1 MMIKPTFEDPI
12 NTVEDYLLSPL
23 DVMVL
28 ANTSI
33 VKLLNMDQRQDLQK
47 VWERTKLY
55 RLTAENDLP
64 RSVENG

>member
-33 VKLLNMDQRQDLQK
+33 VKLLNMDQRHDLQK

-55 RLTAENDLP
+55 RLTAKNDLP

>member
-1 MMIKPTFEDPI
+1 MMIKPTFEGPI
-12 NTVEDYLLSPL
+12 NSVEDYLLSPL

-33 VKLLNMDQRQDLQK
+33 VRLLKMDQRLAIQK

-55 RLTAENDLP
+55 RLTAESTLP
-64 RSVENG
+64 RYVENG